1 MDQRLFR
8 INGWKLIVVLRM
20 EFMEGLMFFHYAF
33 FSCQETGTAHLPLK
47 INSLCFSQMRF
58 ILGLMPY
65 SKVFQKFF
73 NDLTLALWRYLS
85 LQLQERFLMPSNS
98 ALHVKEV
105 EIEGWARTC
114 NKDVWRNLYYS
125 TFIDYLYFDD
135 ICKEF
140 LNAILK
146 YLKVFVIN
154 CK

>member
-20 EFMEGLMFFHYAF
+20 EFMEGLIFHVF
-33 FSCQETGTAHLPLK
+33 QQCFLRLSGTAYLPLK
-47 INSLCFSQMRF
+47 INSLSFSQMRF
-58 ILGLMPY
+58 ILGPMPHF
-65 SKVFQKFF
+65 SKILLIWPLSYTV
-73 NDLTLALWRYLS
+73 LLRYLS

-98 ALHVKEV
+98 ALHIKEV

-140 LNAILK
+140 WMQ
-146 YLKVFVIN
+146 F
-154 CK
+154 